1 MDAGELGG
9 GASGNLGSPELDQL
23 AFGVSASCSGGGC
36 VCGGCDVRLELSE
49 LGREVVLGLV
59 PELGGL
65 LRRL

>member
-9 GASGNLGSPELDQL
+9 RAAGDLGGPELDQL
-23 AFGVSASCSGGGC
+23 G
-36 VCGGCDVRLELSE
+36 LELSE
-49 LGREVVLGLV
+49 LGRKVVLGLV